1 MPATV
6 VMPAYVTPTAFSQ
19 PPAQQVARFRKG
31 QYSLGI
37 LMMHLSLKFSCIQVH
52 MHVITLFIR
61 FRY

>member
-31 QYSLGI
+31 KGI
-37 LMMHLSLKFSCIQVH
+37 LWYFHRDACISSFFVRSGAY
-52 MHVITLFIR
+52 LAS
-61 FRY
+61 